1 MRPSSRIIYW
11 SGESLQLADGLV
23 IHRLGGHFKGGSV
36 LHWEEGNDG
45 KGILLTGD
53 IIQVVADERWVSF
66 MYSYPNLIPLPARK
80 VEEMVNRVKPLQFNR
95 LYNAFH
101 RVVKENANEAV
112 ERSAERYIKAVEG
125 KLFHT

>member
-1 MRPSSRIIYW
+1 
-11 SGESLQLADGLV
+11 
-23 IHRLGGHFKGGSV
+23 KGGSV

-53 IIQVVADERWVSF
+53 IIQVVADEGWVSF

-112 ERSAERYIKAVEG
+112 ERSAERYIKAIEG

>member
-1 MRPSSRIIYW
+1 TA
-11 SGESLQLADGLV
+11 SLDSPFLPLFSLV
-23 IHRLGGHFKGGSV
+23 M
-36 LHWEEGNDG
+36 ENANE
-45 KGILLTGD
+45 
-53 IIQVVADERWVSF
+53 A
-66 MYSYPNLIPLPARK
+66 

-112 ERSAERYIKAVEG
+112 ERSAERYIKAIEG